1 MTYCLGILLQQGLVL
16 ASDSRSN
23 AGVDQVV
30 RVSKLNLMA
39 AAKDRVIAIQS
50 SGNLATTQSVVT
62 KLHEAFGSGDA
73 AADLRLART
82 MFEAAGIVG
91 AELRKTIVA
100 DAHFVDPYGDPT
112 GNFLIS
118 GQIAGEAPRLFQI
131 YAAGNFVEATT
142 RSPFLQI
149 GETKYGKPILDRLLT
164 PEYPLDEAAKLAL
177 ISFDATIRSNL
188 SVGLPI
194 DLLAYRP
201 DSFGAQVVTVEEN
214 DPYWTTL
221 RDAYSRGLAALVES
235 LPDPPAAWGFKSD
248 THVRRHPGRSTCDLS
263 ISEVRRYAVGGKRR
277 SHGPERHRLRPSRM
291 TRACYAAD

>member
-1 MTYCLGILLQQGLVL
+1 MTYCLGMLLRAGLVL

-50 SGNLATTQSVVT
+50 SGNLATTQAVVT
-62 KLHEAFGSGDA
+62 GLHEAYGSGDPA
-73 AADLRLART
+73 TDLALART

-112 GNFLIS
+112 GNFLVA

-131 YAAGNFVEATT
+131 YAAGNFVEASV
-142 RSPFLQI
+142 REPFLQI
-149 GETKYGKPILDRLLT
+149 GETKYGKPILDRSLSAQC
-164 PEYPLDEAAKLAL
+164 PLDEAAKLAL

-194 DLLAYRP
+194 DLLAYRA
-201 DSFGAQVVTVEEN
+201 DSFEARIVTVEE
-214 DPYWTTL
+214 D
-221 RDAYSRGLAALVES
+221 DAYWNALRRAYSGGLAALVES
-235 LPDPPAAWGFKSD
+235 LPDPPAAWG
-248 THVRRHPGRSTCDLS
+248 V
-263 ISEVRRYAVGGKRR
+263 
-277 SHGPERHRLRPSRM
+277 
-291 TRACYAAD
+291 